1 MVRILTVEDV
11 RRLAKDGVVE
21 VEKGS
26 RFTPLAWDYIHEKAL
41 EVREMPIKSPPN
53 RSSSER
59 SSAEPGRN
67 RPIAACSTL
76 QEITNNQ
83 ALSTEKINEVVEEVL
98 RRLSERGIV

>member
-1 MVRILTVEDV
+1 MVRVLTVEEV

-53 RSSSER
+53 RSSSEP
-59 SSAEPGRN
+59 SRN
-67 RPIAACSTL
+67 RPTAACSTL
-76 QEITNNQ
+76 QDITNNQ
-83 ALSTEKINEVVEEVL
+83 ALSAEKINEVVEEVL

>member
-1 MVRILTVEDV
+1 MVRVLTVEDV
-11 RRLAKDGVVE
+11 RRRAKDGVVE

-41 EVREMPIKSPPN
+41 EVREIPIKSPPN

-59 SSAEPGRN
+59 SRG
-67 RPIAACSTL
+67 RPITDCSRLPDT
-76 QEITNNQ
+76 TNNR
-83 ALSTEKINEVVEEVL
+83 ALSAEKINEVVEEVL